1 MLHWMLPTTG
11 PSAPVPLFS
20 VTCSPRDAVCAVPYS
35 QLSPEPPTASSLHC
49 WRIGAVESIAQKDVT
64 VLLLMS
70 FRPTSSLAGAACSC
84 WIVQACEHRKLV
96 LHAALAPG
104 SPSCALKLK
113 RPTVGGSAPWTVV
126 VAVGHVVLVVVEL
139 VVVVVVVLAGLG
151 QASAVGATILKS
163 LFGVPLAGALITFP
177 PAAPPKPT
185 Q

>member
-1 MLHWMLPTTG
+1 MLHCTPIWTVPR
-11 PSAPVPLFS
+11 APLVLLRG
-20 VTCSPRDAVCAVPYS
+20 TCSPREAVCAVPYS

-64 VLLLMS
+64 GVLLMS

-84 WIVQACEHRKLV
+84 WRVHACEHAKFV

-113 RPTVGGSAPWTVV
+113 RPTVGGRAPLTDGVGD
-126 VAVGHVVLVVVEL
+126 GHVVVVVDVL
-139 VVVVVVVLAGLG
+139 VVVVLAGLG
-151 QASAVGATILKS
+151 QPSAVGTTILKS
-163 LFGVPLAGALITFP
+163 LFGVPLAGALITLP
-177 PAAPPKPT
+177 PAAPPKAT